1 MPPEGISISTDDL
14 LSNHIHKR
22 FMMQVRVSLTLT
34 LKLYKSLLIV
44 QLNRKLKKYI
54 FRASTMLK

>member
-1 MPPEGISISTDDL
+1 VPPEGISISTDDL
-14 LSNHIHKR
+14 LSNLIHKR

-44 QLNRKLKKYI
+44 QLNSKLQKYI
-54 FRASTMLK
+54 